1 MQVNMILRSCS
12 SQMRS
17 LTCGS
22 KIYFRDHRA
31 RKILS
36 VPPTIHPEEGSQP
49 KERTLIASASGVV
62 LGVEDDL
69 SRWILSLRPPKSGE
83 TQWLED
89 MIEDKR
95 DRNFVGETVE
105 DFDSGETLHR

>member
-1 MQVNMILRSCS
+1 MH
-12 SQMRS
+12 S

-31 RKILS
+31 KKILS

-69 SRWILSLRPPKSGE
+69 GRGILSLRPPKSGE
-83 TQWLED
+83 TQLED

-95 DRNFVGETVE
+95 DRNFVAETVE
-105 DFDSGETLHR
+105 DFDSGETLHT

>member
-49 KERTLIASASGVV
+49 KERTPIASASGVV

-69 SRWILSLRPPKSGE
+69 GRWILSLRPPKSGE

-89 MIEDKR
+89 MIED
-95 DRNFVGETVE
+95 RNFVAETVE
-105 DFDSGETLHR
+105 DFDFGETLHT